1 MRRRRRRDAAPPRR
15 PRRGRMR
22 VYASRDGVRA
32 TQESEKP
39 IEDARVLARR
49 REEAL
54 AQELRRAAEQ
64 ERLARR
70 VPSPPPGRPPENR
83 RPQRRVEARVHPTTT
98 TPLCVQRERQ
108 QRRMNQAQASEP
120 DTRRNLDK
128 RTARLRNARH
138 FAAAI
143 ASHREHYCCPSPHD
157 KENSESDFG
166 AGARVVVRVRPLLPH
181 LSLIHISEPTRPY

>member
-1 MRRRRRRDAAPPRR
+1 M
-15 PRRGRMR
+15 
-22 VYASRDGVRA
+22 YVRA

-70 VPSPPPGRPPENR
+70 VPSPPPGKPPEHR
-83 RPQRRVEARVHPTTT
+83 RPQRRVEARVHPST

-108 QRRMNQAQASEP
+108 QRRMNQA
-120 DTRRNLDK
+120 
-128 RTARLRNARH
+128 
-138 FAAAI
+138 
-143 ASHREHYCCPSPHD
+143 
-157 KENSESDFG
+157 
-166 AGARVVVRVRPLLPH
+166 
-181 LSLIHISEPTRPY
+181 LSLIHI